1 MEEAM
6 FFGGYLKTCEQ
17 ESGRGDRFPCP
28 IPVALSVQS
37 RRLSIWLIAPI
48 LRGGVNRTLR
58 ISFQETGRKRDV
70 LVNMTM
76 KSAEIENFCVGL

>member
-1 MEEAM
+1 MEGAM

-37 RRLSIWLIAPI
+37 RRLSVWLIAPI
-48 LRGGVNRTLR
+48 LRGSL
-58 ISFQETGRKRDV
+58 IGRFAFLFRKPEEKE
-70 LVNMTM
+70 M
-76 KSAEIENFCVGL
+76 F

>member
-1 MEEAM
+1 MEGAM

-17 ESGRGDRFPCP
+17 KSGRGDRFPCP

-37 RRLSIWLIAPI
+37 RRLSMVDCTNSA
-48 LRGGVNRTLR
+48 GVVNRTLR
-58 ISFQETGRKRDV
+58 ISFQKTGRKRDV
-70 LVNMTM
+70 LDNMTM